1 MSKNK
6 RRKKKNKKKKEKK
19 KKKGETRKRFIVYLV
34 SYAKGQSYSALGK
47 RSFVEQKCYTVKRVT
62 QKHLETHSRYNNSE
76 K

>member
-6 RRKKKNKKKKEKK
+6 RGEKK
-19 KKKGETRKRFIVYLV
+19 KKKKKKETKKKFIVYLRIV
-34 SYAKGQSYSALGK
+34 NYAKGQSYSALGK